1 LAEYILRNDP
11 KWTIKD
17 IENVLKTDIEKKI
30 SIKPII
36 PVYLLYL
43 TAWVDHS
50 GQLNFRK
57 DIYGLD
63 KKLAVE
69 IFATTN

>member
-1 LAEYILRNDP
+1 
-11 KWTIKD
+11 
-17 IENVLKTDIEKKI
+17 
-30 SIKPII
+30 
-36 PVYLLYL
+36 L
-43 TAWVDHS
+43 TAWVDNS

-69 IFATTN
+69 IFANTN